1 MTKEFRRLRGSLRV
15 FFSLC
20 LPVGVLLGC
29 ATTVTEKKT
38 EDKVVVRE
46 ITEKR
51 ETRCEGSLWQESG
64 PLGGL
69 FQDYKASRVGDIV
82 TIRIVESASASNKAT
97 TKTQRNS
104 TMSAGIENLFNLE
117 QRFPPSEPF
126 LNPFSK
132 VKAGLDSSFDGAGT
146 TTRSGSLS
154 AYLAARVTEVLPN
167 GNLKIL
173 GSREVMVNNERQY
186 MALTGIIRQGDIS
199 SENIVLSTYVSDA
212 KIEYSG
218 VGVVN
223 DRQRPGWLGR
233 MLDVVWPF

>member
-1 MTKEFRRLRGSLRV
+1 MTKKFQCLRGSWPSW
-15 FFSLC
+15 FSLC
-20 LPVGVLLGC
+20 LLVGVLLGC
-29 ATTVTEKKT
+29 ATTVTEKKI
-38 EDKVVVRE
+38 ENKVLVRD
-46 ITEKR
+46 IAEKR
-51 ETRCEGSLWQESG
+51 EAKSEGSLWQESG

-104 TMSAGIENLFNLE
+104 SVSAGLENLFNLE
-117 QRFPPSEPF
+117 QRYPPSEPF

-132 VKAGLDSSFDGAGT
+132 VKAGLDSSFDGAGS

-154 AYLAARVTEVLPN
+154 AYIAARVTEVLPN
-167 GNLKIL
+167 GNLRIL

-199 SENIVLSTYVSDA
+199 SENIILSTYVSDA

-218 VGVVN
+218 VGVVH